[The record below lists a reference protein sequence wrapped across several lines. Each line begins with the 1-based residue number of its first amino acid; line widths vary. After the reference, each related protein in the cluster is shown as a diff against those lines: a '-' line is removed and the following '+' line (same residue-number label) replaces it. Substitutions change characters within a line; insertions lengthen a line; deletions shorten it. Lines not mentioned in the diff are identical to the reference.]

1 MYRGSIGCC
10 WTSATDRRTVS
21 HIVVDIAITSDEWL
35 KLYRGAARDVH
46 ATARDGRSVR
56 FPARIL
62 SRFYLRDGIR
72 GSFRI
77 EFDDAGKFV
86 RVDRLT

>member
-1 MYRGSIGCC
+1 MQLI
-10 WTSATDRRTVS
+10 
-21 HIVVDIAITSDEWL
+21 IVDIAISPDEWI
-35 KLYRGAARDVH
+35 KLYQGTATDVH
-46 ATARDGRSVR
+46 TTARDGRSVR

-77 EFDDAGKFV
+77 QFDDSGKFLDV
-86 RVDRLT
+86 ARL

>member
-1 MYRGSIGCC
+1 MQEI
-10 WTSATDRRTVS
+10 
-21 HIVVDIAITSDEWL
+21 IVDIAISPDEWI
-35 KLYRGAARDVH
+35 KLYQGTATDVH
-46 ATARDGRSVR
+46 ARARDGRSVR

-77 EFDDAGKFV
+77 LFDEQGRFKNV
-86 RVDRLT
+86 ERL

>member
-1 MYRGSIGCC
+1 MQQIIVDISISPDEWIKLYQGV
-10 WTSATDRRTVS
+10 ATD
-21 HIVVDIAITSDEWL
+21 
-35 KLYRGAARDVH
+35 VH
-46 ATARDGRSVR
+46 TTARDGRSVR

-77 EFDDAGKFV
+77 VFDAAGKFSYIE
-86 RVDRLT
+86 RL

>member
-1 MYRGSIGCC
+1 MQQIIVDISISPDEWINLYQGV
-10 WTSATDRRTVS
+10 ATD
-21 HIVVDIAITSDEWL
+21 
-35 KLYRGAARDVH
+35 VH
-46 ATARDGRSVR
+46 TTARDGRSVR

-77 EFDDAGKFV
+77 VFDDAGKFSSIE
-86 RVDRLT
+86 RL

>member
-1 MYRGSIGCC
+1 MHQIIVDITISPDEWIKLYQGV
-10 WTSATDRRTVS
+10 ATD
-21 HIVVDIAITSDEWL
+21 
-35 KLYRGAARDVH
+35 VH
-46 ATARDGRSVR
+46 TTARDGRSVR

-77 EFDDAGKFV
+77 VFNDQGKF
-86 RVDRLT
+86 DSIERL